1 MISII
6 KTLFKNL
13 LHTPG
18 KSLLTLISVS
28 LGVAVM
34 ILSISISS
42 SLNRTLH
49 ASLNE
54 NGTVITMINGSYDE
68 RGNLEM
74 PRPPQTTSE
83 TPQAIAEGIPLVTA
97 VSPISEGSYFSKLS
111 HEGMDWR
118 FRTILGVNEN
128 YDELMGLE
136 IVAGEFITSEDNN
149 KGAPVMALSESAA
162 IIMFGSAA
170 EALGKNMMGENREV
184 ITVKGVYADPMD
196 LEQRVNGCADAV
208 IPINLLV
215 NTYIGFGKGDSV
227 LIGRWLNSMIQL
239 RVKGMNLDQ
248 ASAHLQN
255 LMNHESGADF
265 KLILVEGVP
274 DNANEPGMS
283 NTPLNKIRET
293 LRNLTL
299 IVNLLGFI
307 LLFVSS
313 IGILSIMMIDALSRS
328 RDIALERALGAS
340 KQRILSE
347 FFQKSIIFSLLCS
360 LLGILLVLIIFPAI
374 STLLTPLFRSMGLE
388 LTAEITLTAL
398 LLAVGTALIVGGGLG
413 IIPVHSLLKGNI
425 SDSIRES

>member
-1 MISII
+1 
-6 KTLFKNL
+6 
-13 LHTPG
+13 
-18 KSLLTLISVS
+18 
-28 LGVAVM
+28 
-34 ILSISISS
+34 
-42 SLNRTLH
+42 
-49 ASLNE
+49 
-54 NGTVITMINGSYDE
+54 
-68 RGNLEM
+68 
-74 PRPPQTTSE
+74 
-83 TPQAIAEGIPLVTA
+83 LVTA

-413 IIPVHSLLKGNI
+413 IIPVYSLLKGNI

>member
-184 ITVKGVYADPMD
+184 ITVKGVYADPTD

-413 IIPVHSLLKGNI
+413 IIPVYSLLKGNI